1 MRIDAVVVLYNP
13 SFEVFDC
20 IKTYSSVVDILY
32 VIDNSTKPNLELVE
46 MIGKELHNATYISL
60 NGNLGIAK
68 ALKEG
73 LKKAVASGADYCLTM
88 DQDSKFPTDKMDD
101 IKKYLLEAG
110 DEYGIISLNAKG
122 IDKNDEFTGI
132 KDVDAWITSG
142 NFVNV
147 KNYTK
152 TNGFNEDLFID
163 LVDFEMCEQF
173 HNINKKVGII
183 GEICLTHKIGEPM
196 IKRFLWKKVKVDNH
210 PPIRYYYQYRNTEYL
225 WRRNKSFYA
234 RWHKEGYKVQLV
246 QMLLGENK
254 KERMKMIRKGRRDGK
269 KGILG
274 PYKEEN

>member
-13 SFEVFDC
+13 GLEVFEN
-20 IKTYSSVVDILY
+20 IKTYSSIVDILY
-32 VIDNSTKPNLELVE
+32 VVDNSTEPNLKLVE
-46 MIGKELHNATYISL
+46 MIGKECQNATYIPL

-73 LKKAVASGADYCLTM
+73 LKKAASSEADYCLTM
-88 DQDSKFPTDKMDD
+88 DQDSKFPTDKMED

-110 DEYGIISLNAKG
+110 DDYGIISLNAKG
-122 IDKNDEFTGI
+122 VDKNDEFTGI
-132 KDVDAWITSG
+132 KDVDVWITSG
-142 NFVNV
+142 NFINM
-147 KNYTK
+147 KNYLK
-152 TNGFNEDLFID
+152 IHGFNEDLFID
-163 LVDFEMCEQF
+163 LVDFELCEQF
-173 HNINKKVGII
+173 HKINKKIGII

-234 RWHKEGYKVQLV
+234 RWHKEGYKVELV
-246 QMLLGENK
+246 QLLLGENK
-254 KERMKMIRKGRRDGK
+254 KERLKMIRKGRKDGK

-274 PYKEEN
+274 PYKEEK